1 MGVTAQPV
9 SRWRTRNWR
18 VSVTSV
24 TLAGAIARL
33 VGDRDSIAWD
43 VVYLYS
49 WVHGKGFGQMMHLVA
64 VKEKTPPLG
73 FVLAWISDQLG
84 SSPSL
89 IRIPS
94 LIAGVALIP
103 LVAALGRRLGG
114 QRTGLVAALLVAV
127 SPFLVFYSVEARSY
141 SLTVALCTAS
151 TLLLVRALKDGRR
164 ADWAAYSL
172 LAALALMSHYTAFA
186 VLAGQALWA
195 LAAFPRNR
203 KSILLSQAG
212 PVLAAVIWLPWL
224 KQQVDNSS
232 DELHRIAAIS
242 PLDFGNVSAII
253 GHSLVGHPLTS
264 IARLPGQ
271 WGLGLV
277 LVGVAIAAVAL
288 VVDRVRGRAPREP
301 MGRPNIWLL
310 VVLALAPLALALGV
324 SLQPGQSMLLA
335 RNLITAVPAAALLVA
350 TLLASR
356 GKAVLLISAGL
367 VTTGLALGTV
377 IELRDVQRPATGAA
391 ADAIASRWK
400 PGDRVIDL
408 CCLSGGD
415 GPLGT
420 ALALQLTKGP
430 RASLT
435 VLSRGGDS
443 AYAASLKTNGRVFIV
458 GYQLPRA
465 SAPIFYAPP
474 KAWATR
480 FHRTWAREWPGL
492 VKTVAWE
499 FSQR

>member
-1 MGVTAQPV
+1 M
-9 SRWRTRNWR
+9 
-18 VSVTSV
+18 
-24 TLAGAIARL
+24 TLAGAIARII
-33 VGDRDSIAWD
+33 GARDSIAWD
-43 VVYLYS
+43 EVYLYS
-49 WVHGKGFGQMMHLVA
+49 WVHGKGFGQMLHLVA
-64 VKEKTPPLG
+64 AKEKTPPLG
-73 FVLAWISDQLG
+73 FVLSWICDQLG

-114 QRTGLVAALLVAV
+114 QRTGLVAALLVAA

-164 ADWAAYSL
+164 ADWVGYSL

-186 VLAGQALWA
+186 FLVGQVVWA
-195 LAAFPRNR
+195 LVAYPRNR
-203 KSILLSQAG
+203 KAVALSQAG
-212 PVLAAVIWLPWL
+212 PLVAALAWLPWL

-242 PLDFGNVSAII
+242 PLDLGNVSAIV
-253 GHSLVGHPLTS
+253 GHALVGHPLTS
-264 IARLPGQ
+264 VERVPGQ
-271 WGLGLV
+271 WGVSLALA
-277 LVGVAIAAVAL
+277 GVAVAAVAL
-288 VVDRVRGRAPREP
+288 VTDRLGGRAPQEP
-301 MGRPNIWLL
+301 MARTNIWLL

-335 RNLITAVPAAALLVA
+335 RNLITGVPAAAVLVA
-350 TLLASR
+350 ALMASR
-356 GKAVLLISAGL
+356 GKAVLVISVGL
-367 VTTGLALGTV
+367 LTTGLALGTV
-377 IELRDVQRPATGAA
+377 VELRQIQRPAAGAA

-458 GYQLPRA
+458 GYQLPGA
-465 SAPIFYAPP
+465 SEPIFYAPP

-480 FHRTWAREWPGL
+480 FQRTWAREWPGL
-492 VKTVAWE
+492 VETVAWE

>member
-1 MGVTAQPV
+1 MTTQPV
-9 SRWRTRNWR
+9 SSWRTRNWR
-18 VSVTSV
+18 LSVAAV
-24 TLAGAIARL
+24 TLAGAVARI

-43 VVYLYS
+43 EVYLYS
-49 WVHGKGFGQMMHLVA
+49 WVHGKGLGQMMHLVA
-64 VKEKTPPLG
+64 VHEKTPPLG
-73 FVLAWISDQLG
+73 FVLSWISDQMG

-114 QRTGLVAALLVAV
+114 QRTGVVAALLVAA

-164 ADWAAYSL
+164 ADWVGYSL
-172 LAALALMSHYTAFA
+172 VAAFALMSHYTAFA
-186 VLAGQALWA
+186 VLAAQTLWA
-195 LAAFPRNR
+195 VAAYPRNR
-203 KSILLSQAG
+203 KSILLTQAG
-212 PVLAAVIWLPWL
+212 PLLAALIWLPWL

-232 DELHRIAAIS
+232 DELHRIAAVS

-264 IARLPGQ
+264 VARLPGQ
-271 WGLGLV
+271 WGLSLV
-277 LVGVAIAAVAL
+277 LSGLAVAAVAL
-288 VVDRVRGRAPREP
+288 VVDRLRGRASQEP
-301 MGRPNIWLL
+301 MTRANIWLL

-335 RNLITAVPAAALLVA
+335 RNLITAVPAVALLVA
-350 TLLASR
+350 SLMASR
-356 GKAVLLISAGL
+356 GRAVALASTAL
-367 VTTGLALGTV
+367 VTAGLALGTV
-377 IELRDVQRPATGAA
+377 VELRQIQRPATGPA

-408 CCLSGGD
+408 CCLSGGE
-415 GPLGT
+415 GPLGQ
-420 ALALQLTKGP
+420 ALALQLAKGP
-430 RASLT
+430 RDSLT
-435 VLSRGGDS
+435 VLSQGGDS
-443 AYAASLKTNGRVFIV
+443 AYAASLKTKGRVFIV
-458 GYQLPRA
+458 GYRLPGA
-465 SAPIFYAPP
+465 ATPLFYGPP
-474 KAWATR
+474 KPWTAR

-492 VKTVAWE
+492 VETVAWE